1 MTFSQLVDFEKV
13 EERIEEK
20 SRWDEEFTCDLLQI
34 TKMHKDNYLT
44 LGVASVEEKE
54 PKTRCK
60 FRFMHNVN
68 HANSTKN
75 QRKRYIIIGSKI
87 HINFNFKVS
96 K

>member
-60 FRFMHNVN
+60 FHFMQNVN
-68 HANSTKN
+68 HAIA
-75 QRKRYIIIGSKI
+75 QKI
-87 HINFNFKVS
+87 KE
-96 K
+96 KDT